1 MVIFMAINHWAIT
14 AILAKKSIMA
24 VMASV
29 LKCQKYD
36 LYGCLVKEL
45 SKCRSPVKTALKK
58 IFFLLNAMC
67 IALSQIILQK
77 HKLLHSELDGGLP
90 RVKTCPPS
98 EG

>member
-1 MVIFMAINHWAIT
+1 MVIFMAINHWSIT

-58 IFFLLNAMC
+58 MDPVKNDGPNKNKVEKMA
-67 IALSQIILQK
+67 ILGRIPLK
-77 HKLLHSELDGGLP
+77 IGLILELMAFSNESL
-90 RVKTCPPS
+90 
-98 EG
+98 

>member
-1 MVIFMAINHWAIT
+1 MIIFMAINHWAIT

-36 LYGCLVKEL
+36 LYGCFVREL

-58 IFFLLNAMC
+58 MDPVKNYGPNKNKVEKMA
-67 IALSQIILQK
+67 ILGRIP
-77 HKLLHSELDGGLP
+77 L
-90 RVKTCPPS
+90 
-98 EG
+98 